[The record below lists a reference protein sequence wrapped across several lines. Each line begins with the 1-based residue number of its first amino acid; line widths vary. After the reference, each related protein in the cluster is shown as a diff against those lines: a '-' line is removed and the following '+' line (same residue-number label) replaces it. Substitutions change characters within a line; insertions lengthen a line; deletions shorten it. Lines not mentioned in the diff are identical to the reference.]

1 MNFTA
6 WVEPY
11 PFTSGNILGTTVS
24 APVYDRTKDPFLSI
38 GVVGI
43 DFPLTVV
50 DRVAGNAMGSQD
62 STDRIVKQST
72 AFFPEIEL
80 EICELEAFRGIGSVG
95 DAASC
100 TTTYNSAALVQVKER
115 ECSSVSSYPKTLFTN
130 EILKGLSYVECAVL
144 LMRRRQTCIISAAKA
159 ETTLVT
165 SF

>member
-1 MNFTA
+1 M
-6 WVEPY
+6 
-11 PFTSGNILGTTVS
+11 
-24 APVYDRTKDPFLSI
+24 
-38 GVVGI
+38 VGI

-100 TTTYNSAALVQVKER
+100 TTTYNSADFVHVKEFLSKKVVHQQNFKR
-115 ECSSVSSYPKTLFTN
+115 TVICGVCCVVDETTPDMHNQC
-130 EILKGLSYVECAVL
+130 GLSGNNTGNIVL
-144 LMRRRQTCIISAAKA
+144 NGSQSSRQIT
-159 ETTLVT
+159 
-165 SF
+165 

>member
-1 MNFTA
+1 M
-6 WVEPY
+6 
-11 PFTSGNILGTTVS
+11 
-24 APVYDRTKDPFLSI
+24 
-38 GVVGI
+38 VGI

-72 AFFPEIEL
+72 TFFPEIEL

-100 TTTYNSAALVQVKER
+100 TTTYNSADLYRLKNF
-115 ECSSVSSYPKTLFTN
+115 YPKTLFTN